1 MKCISKVY
9 SKGVINFWE
18 VLTMT
23 LAKNFLIF
31 CALIG
36 MAKARLNWNETLS
49 SKISKHGLGRFLEMM
64 KQKLPRLQ
72 DLLRPEKPSRKSGF
86 NVLFKF
92 PFRSMK
98 DTLLNLAP
106 VRTNNLSKHLSHCSI
121 MCIMKQFSVWFS
133 WNLDLLCSRKQVD
146 STNTRRVSDSHI
158 ASGGH

>member
-106 VRTNNLSKHLSHCSI
+106 VRTNNLNKHLSHCWKVASQVQNEAI
-121 MCIMKQFSVWFS
+121 FSLVLLES
-133 WNLDLLCSRKQVD
+133 WPTLQQKTGRFNKL
-146 STNTRRVSDSHI
+146 ST
-158 ASGGH
+158 G

>member
-1 MKCISKVY
+1 
-9 SKGVINFWE
+9 
-18 VLTMT
+18 MT
-23 LAKNFLIF
+23 LAKNFLII

-36 MAKARLNWNETLS
+36 IAKARLNWNETLA

-72 DLLRPEKPSRKSGF
+72 DLLRPEKHTKSGF

-106 VRTNNLSKHLSHCSI
+106 VRTNNLNKHLNNC
-121 MCIMKQFSVWFS
+121 
-133 WNLDLLCSRKQVD
+133 
-146 STNTRRVSDSHI
+146 
-158 ASGGH
+158 